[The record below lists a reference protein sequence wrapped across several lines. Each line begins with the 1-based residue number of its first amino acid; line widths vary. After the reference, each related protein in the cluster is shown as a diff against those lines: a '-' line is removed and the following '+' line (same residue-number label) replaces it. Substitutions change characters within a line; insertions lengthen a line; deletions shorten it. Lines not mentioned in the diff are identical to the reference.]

1 VVPVTSEREPRT
13 SSGTPSAARG
23 SGILA
28 SVPAF
33 GPSHLVML
41 AVFAVGLWPAYRL
54 GVARRGH
61 GAHDPVTR
69 ALAGLVAALGVGL
82 AAYDV
87 LARFDVGVSLPLH
100 LSDLA
105 WITAALALWTR
116 SRLLVALTWFWGVLT
131 LQAVLTPSLGEDFPD
146 PRYLAFW
153 ALHLLS
159 LWTPVLLVLGARVT
173 PRWQEYRLAFVVT
186 LAWAV
191 VVYGFNRLAGTNYGY
206 LVRKPAGGSALDLFG
221 PWPVY
226 LVVAAVVLAGLW
238 AVMTWPWVR
247 SGSTDRLTP
256 GRP

>member
-1 VVPVTSEREPRT
+1 
-13 SSGTPSAARG
+13 
-23 SGILA
+23 
-28 SVPAF
+28 
-33 GPSHLVML
+33 ML
-41 AVFAVGLWPAYRL
+41 AVFVVGLWPAYRL

-61 GAHDPVTR
+61 GAGDPLTR
-69 ALAGLVAALGVGL
+69 ALAVLVAALGVGS

-87 LARFDVGVSLPLH
+87 LARFDVDVSLPLH

-105 WITAALALWTR
+105 WITAGLALWTR

-146 PRYLAFW
+146 PRFLAFW

-159 LWTPVLLVLGARVT
+159 LWTPVLLVLGTGVT
-173 PRWQEYRLAFVVT
+173 PRWREYRLAFAVT
-186 LAWAV
+186 LVWAV
-191 VVYGFNRLAGTNYGY
+191 AVYGFNRSAGTNYGY

-226 LVVAAVVLAGLW
+226 LVVVAAVLAVLW
-238 AVMTWPWVR
+238 AAMTWPWVR
-247 SGSTDRLTP
+247 PRSGRPLTP